1 MHANDY
7 TVCSIVC
14 HKEQMKTDHGG
25 GGVAVSSVI
34 FSMVSLRIWTPP
46 PPSKFRLDNLDFIR
60 RYAIFFKATCNHE
73 ELRTFTWFGNFEI
86 IIIIIL
92 KKKKQIKLWVC

>member
-46 PPSKFRLDNLDFIR
+46 PPL
-60 RYAIFFKATCNHE
+60 
-73 ELRTFTWFGNFEI
+73 
-86 IIIIIL
+86 
-92 KKKKQIKLWVC
+92 QI